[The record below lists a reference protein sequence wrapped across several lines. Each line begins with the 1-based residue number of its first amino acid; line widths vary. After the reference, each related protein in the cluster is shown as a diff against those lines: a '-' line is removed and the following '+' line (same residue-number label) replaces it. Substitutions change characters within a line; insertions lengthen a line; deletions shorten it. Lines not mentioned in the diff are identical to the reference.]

1 MQSAIRLFALVVA
14 ITGLA
19 FASFAPGRTQNHSR
33 HVSIMAGSSV
43 NLPGPLPCQDEV
55 CFAPNL

>member
-1 MQSAIRLFALVVA
+1 MQSVIRLFALVVA

-19 FASFAPGRTQNHSR
+19 FASLAPVRTQNHSR
-33 HVSIMAGSSV
+33 HVSIMAGSSA

-55 CFAPNL
+55 CFTPNR

>member
-19 FASFAPGRTQNHSR
+19 FASFAPVHTQDHSGR
-33 HVSIMAGSSV
+33 VSILAGSTV
-43 NLPGPLPCQDEV
+43 GLPGPLPCKDEV
-55 CFAPNL
+55 CFTPNR